1 MTTVV
6 TTTPTAPA
14 ARTARPVR
22 PEAVPRSGPG
32 AVRALRALAARR
44 FALTARTPREIL
56 VPLLTPVLFAL
67 VIAPALDSIGP
78 SVPGIDYMSYAA
90 LGTAG
95 LLIPL
100 NCLFS
105 GIGVI
110 VDRDGGA
117 RRDLLAAP
125 VPRPLLVA
133 GNFVVALGITALQ
146 LAVLLVASVLRG
158 AEYDVTASGVGW
170 VVGASALLA
179 IAMYGLAETVANR
192 MPSVEEYTGM
202 LPGLAIVPWF
212 FAGSLFPIAA
222 LPAGLTAF
230 AKVLPL
236 THTLALMRYGLLDD
250 NGAGLHDIWG
260 MSNTTT
266 MAALSL
272 AVIAGFALLLT
283 TVGVRVFTR
292 SAVS

>member
-6 TTTPTAPA
+6 STPTPVV
-14 ARTARPVR
+14 TARPVR

-32 AVRALRALAARR
+32 LLGALRTLAARR

-56 VPLLTPVLFAL
+56 VPLSTPVLFAL

-105 GIGVI
+105 GVGVI
-110 VDRDGGA
+110 VDRDSGA

-125 VPRPLLVA
+125 IPRSLLVA
-133 GNFVVALGITALQ
+133 GNFVVALAITGLQ
-146 LAVLLVASVLRG
+146 LGVLLVASVLRG
-158 AEYDVTASGVGW
+158 AEYDVTVSGLGW
-170 VVGASALLA
+170 VVGASLLLA
-179 IAMYGLAETVANR
+179 VAMYGVAEAVANR
-192 MPSVEEYTGM
+192 MPSVEEFTGA

-212 FAGSLFPIAA
+212 FAGSLFPITA
-222 LPAGLTAF
+222 LPAGLTAV

-236 THTLALMRYGLLDD
+236 THTLALLRYGLLDD
-250 NGAGLHDIWG
+250 GGAGLHDIWG
-260 MSNTTT
+260 MTNTTA
-266 MAALSL
+266 MATLSL
-272 AVIAGFALLLT
+272 GVVALFALVLT
-283 TVGVRVFTR
+283 TVSVRVFTR